1 MDASTRKDLV
11 ELFRPVEGGI
21 PGGCVSIAFSSE
33 ASLSVSAYEIL
44 SLTAVVSIDGSGPS
58 GSALSPA
65 RQSEPPTSQS
75 EPEYESEVRFI
86 PSYWLV
92 GGLGPPV

>member
-44 SLTAVVSIDGSGPS
+44 SLTAVVSIDGSS
-58 GSALSPA
+58 
-65 RQSEPPTSQS
+65 RYNVWKQQT
-75 EPEYESEVRFI
+75 RR
-86 PSYWLV
+86 WN
-92 GGLGPPV
+92 